1 MTLAD
6 ELMRAAALQYEPGK
20 GAPRL
25 TAKGRGELAARI
37 VQAARQA
44 GVPVHRSTELV
55 SLLMQV
61 DLDRQVPEPLYRA
74 VAEVLVWAHGLREA
88 AGSPAPRLPAVET
101 LDG

>member
-6 ELMRAAALQYEPGK
+6 DLVRAAALQYEPGK

-37 VQAARQA
+37 VQAAREA
-44 GVPVHRSTELV
+44 GVPVHRSPELV

-61 DLDRQVPEPLYRA
+61 DLDRHIPEPLYRA
-74 VAEVLVWAHGLREA
+74 VAEVLVWAHALRGTP
-88 AGSPAPRLPAVET
+88 AGPRHLSASPARH
-101 LDG
+101 G